1 MRNYNLQERIEKLIK
16 GLLSGDYKWNTEA
29 LDIICGEMYYKT
41 EHGEEPIDPNEILD
55 EALELKRQGNYELAL
70 IYYLDVVD
78 GTLSINA
85 GVPAKVIWA
94 MSKVLISANEYLY
107 AFLLLNDCIRVLMPY
122 SSFLNDEEKYIL
134 ANINTYI
141 SAQRRMCISVKNRE
155 FSMLQ
160 LITQQYSGNPNYQF
174 VLSFNEIVQQYQV
187 IETLKNYAR

>member
-1 MRNYNLQERIEKLIK
+1 MRNYHLQERIEKLIK

-107 AFLLLNDCIRVLMPY
+107 AFLLLNDCI
-122 SSFLNDEEKYIL
+122 L